1 MAERKYLDLSGLSK
15 LWDLIKAKIPTLYA
29 SSKSAGGPADKA
41 VSIPFGRVD
50 STSTA
55 TAFTATVDGI
65 TELRDGVCVLL
76 YNGVVTS
83 ATGYTININGLGAKP
98 TFNNM
103 TTATRDTTIFNVAYT
118 MLLVYDAT
126 RVVDGITG
134 AWCCYRGYDAN
145 TNTIGYQLRTNS
157 MSMPTTA
164 KFYRYRLLFTSA
176 DNTHFVPANI
186 STSTNATG
194 KRDTIQTP
202 IDPFGRIVYY
212 GSTTA
217 VNAEAAPG
225 ATALWD
231 QYILNLGYSFN
242 RTGSALVLDA
252 NTPIYLK
259 CAPQSDGSAII
270 DAESPYVQAL
280 PSTED
285 GKIYILLGWAYDGAA
300 NIELTCAHPV
310 YYYKDGA
317 IRIWTN
323 APASTNVEP
332 ATAAPLMDGTAAV
345 GSGDKY
351 AREDHVHP
359 SDTTKVDKVNGKG
372 LSTNDYDDTAKGK
385 VDAIP
390 SNPQYTDT
398 IYDDTALSTRV
409 SAIEGCESDWNSK
422 QDGPLVGQ
430 INNSAAS
437 DYLTPS
443 NVFTALSNHRDVYV
457 TFSDSTYGSLQFTTW
472 NVASTM
478 SIVAADVAVVY
489 NNVSLIYTLWGVM
502 SSNIWGHDISI
513 IPINLSDLNNDV
525 GYITPSE
532 APVTSV
538 NNQTGAVTIS
548 VPSNASD
555 VGAIAAP
562 ASPSNNAVLMY
573 NATTSSWEAN
583 VLVVWSGG
591 SY

>member
-1 MAERKYLDLSGLSK
+1 MAERKFLDLSGLST
-15 LWDLIKAKIPTLYA
+15 LWDAIKAKIPTLYA

-50 STSTA
+50 STSTS

-83 ATGYTININGLGAKP
+83 TTGYTININGLGAKP

-103 TTATRDTTIFNVAYT
+103 TAATRDTTIFNVAYT

-202 IDPFGRIVYY
+202 INPFGRIVYY
-212 GSTTA
+212 GITTA
-217 VNAEAAPG
+217 VNAEAAPS

-231 QYILNLGYSFN
+231 QYIFNLGYSFN
-242 RTGSALVLDA
+242 RTGAALVLTN
-252 NTPIYLK
+252 NTPVYLK

-270 DAESPYVQAL
+270 DAESPYVQTL

-285 GKIYILLGWAYDGAA
+285 GKIYILLGWAYGGAA
-300 NIELTCAHPV
+300 NIELTYEHPV
-310 YYYKDGA
+310 YYYKDSA

-409 SAIEGCESDWNSK
+409 SAIEGKESGWDAKYTKPS
-422 QDGPLVGQ
+422 DGIPKADLTEAVREALV
-430 INNSAAS
+430 NANSAYIVPEGGIPSS
-437 DYLTPS
+437 DMAIAVQSSL
-443 NVFTALSNHRDVYV
+443 ALANSA
-457 TFSDSTYGSLQFTTW
+457 LQ
-472 NVASTM
+472 S
-478 SIVAADVAVVY
+478 
-489 NNVSLIYTLWGVM
+489 
-502 SSNIWGHDISI
+502 
-513 IPINLSDLNNDV
+513 
-525 GYITPSE
+525 
-532 APVTSV
+532 APVTSI
-538 NNQTGAVTIS
+538 NGQTGAVELTI
-548 VPSNASD
+548 PSTASD
-555 VGAIAAP
+555 VGALPSNAIYVESINGLSGPVTLSIPSNAVDIGAIAAP
-562 ASPSNNAVLMY
+562 VNPSDGAILMY
-573 NATTSSWEAN
+573 NATSSSWLAN
-583 VLVVWSGG
+583 VMTVWSGG